1 MEEHKLIK
9 FHYEERNG
17 RDESNNQKPV
27 INEKSIIVEIKT
39 SGCRAN
45 KRTSIIFVNIFL
57 VLMKFGAYFIHK

>member
-17 RDESNNQKPV
+17 GDESNNEKPV
-27 INEKSIIVEIKT
+27 INEKSIIVEFKT
-39 SGCRAN
+39 SGYRAN

-57 VLMKFGAYFIHK
+57 VLIKFGAHFLHK